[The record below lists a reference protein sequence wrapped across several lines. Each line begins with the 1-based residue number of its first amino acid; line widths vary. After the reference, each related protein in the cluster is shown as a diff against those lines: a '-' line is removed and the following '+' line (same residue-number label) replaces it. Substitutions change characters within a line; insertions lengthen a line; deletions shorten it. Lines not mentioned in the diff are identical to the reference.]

1 MYHVRK
7 RAPKKTKSGWMDIEN
22 KNGTPEKTVR
32 KGLGSMGQRPGE
44 TSVKRRDNHVTLGG
58 KDLQAERGV
67 GRGLQS
73 LLNWCMWSRSKET
86 SITGERQYD
95 INTI

>member
-44 TSVKRRDNHVTLGG
+44 TSVKRRDKSCDSRG
-58 KDLQAERGV
+58 KGFT
-67 GRGLQS
+67 GREG
-73 LLNWCMWSRSKET
+73 C
-86 SITGERQYD
+86 GEGTTKSPKLVYVE
-95 INTI
+95 